1 MERPVLK
8 YLKDLWVTSSQ
19 KPSSAPLTSNRI
31 LTAIIMD
38 LVVKISVEYSPK
50 IAKRI
55 AFCRDYFLRKEYFDP
70 NNPTHYISDQQLYV
84 IFKNA
89 KIQISAKGYSNCT
102 NKVDSDSVII
112 FKPKDVSNIMIF
124 PKIERSYIYDYWN
137 LGSYNDTC
145 YLNYAIKSL
154 PKLNNEGNIQFGISV
169 FNQLTY
175 ETKISEYTFENAI
188 ANLGGFYVALN
199 SMYILLFGMP
209 KLSPWYEL
217 FNHILNDALPNS
229 SGLMFVHSQGLKAKL
244 AKRYVTSSGIVLA
257 QRVSNRRNN
266 ATLENRVQMLET
278 MLQDYYLDNY
288 QFEASFLMMH
298 LRRMDLK
305 YDKFQCEYDEMINSR
320 HQGTEEEGIFLAKE
334 NNDFWIHS

>member
-1 MERPVLK
+1 MSNGHSCGNISGIVPQNCKAYNFSLGYHK
-8 YLKDLWVTSSQ
+8 SIFFDITLNSTSS
-19 KPSSAPLTSNRI
+19 STNTSFESYDDFFRREE
-31 LTAIIMD
+31 D
-38 LVVKISVEYSPK
+38 
-50 IAKRI
+50 
-55 AFCRDYFLRKEYFDP
+55 F
-70 NNPTHYISDQQLYV
+70 NPYVSTHYISDQQLYV
-84 IFKNA
+84 IFKNVNISDFSKPYTNCVN
-89 KIQISAKGYSNCT
+89 KII
-102 NKVDSDSVII
+102 SDSVII
-112 FKPKDVSNIMIF
+112 FKPKDVSSIMIF
-124 PKIERSYIYDYWN
+124 PKIERHYISNHWGFRSYEE
-137 LGSYNDTC
+137 TC

-154 PKLNNEGNIQFGISV
+154 PKLNNEGNIQFSVNV

-175 ETKISEYTFENAI
+175 ETEINEYTFGNAI

-199 SMYILLFGMP
+199 SMYVLLFGMP

-217 FNHILNDALPNS
+217 FNRTLNDALPNS
-229 SGLMFVHSQGLKAKL
+229 SSLIFVHSQGLKAKL

-305 YDKFQCEYDEMINSR
+305 YDKLQCEYDEMINSR
-320 HQGTEEEGIFLAKE
+320 HQGTEEERIFLG
-334 NNDFWIHS
+334 

>member
-8 YLKDLWVTSSQ
+8 QLKVSLKYSPQQLNTDCIISDGYEDVNCTSISERVPKNCKAYNILSGYYNNIFFNITLNSTSS
-19 KPSSAPLTSNRI
+19 STNTSFESYK
-31 LTAIIMD
+31 D
-38 LVVKISVEYSPK
+38 
-50 IAKRI
+50 
-55 AFCRDYFLRKEYFDP
+55 FFFRKEYFDP
-70 NNPTHYISDQQLYV
+70 YDSTHYISDQQLYV
-84 IFKNA
+84 IFKNVNIHTSTKYYFDCWSRDFA
-89 KIQISAKGYSNCT
+89 DG
-102 NKVDSDSVII
+102 VII
-112 FKPKDVSNIMIF
+112 FKPKDVSSIMIF
-124 PKIERSYIYDYWN
+124 PKIERNYIYYDYWSFR
-137 LGSYNDTC
+137 SYDETC

-154 PKLNNEGNIQFGISV
+154 PKLNNEGNIQFGISASRK
-169 FNQLTY
+169 LTY
-175 ETKISEYTFENAI
+175 ETESFEHTFGNAI

-199 SMYILLFGMP
+199 SMYVLLFGMP
-209 KLSPWYEL
+209 KLSPC
-217 FNHILNDALPNS
+217 
-229 SGLMFVHSQGLKAKL
+229 LKAKL

-298 LRRMDLK
+298 LRRTDLK

-320 HQGTEEEGIFLAKE
+320 HQETEEERIFLAKE